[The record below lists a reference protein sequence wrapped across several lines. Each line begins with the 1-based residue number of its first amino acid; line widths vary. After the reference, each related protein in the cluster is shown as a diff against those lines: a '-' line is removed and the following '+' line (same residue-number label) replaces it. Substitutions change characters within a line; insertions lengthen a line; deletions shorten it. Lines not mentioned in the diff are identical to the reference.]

1 MKKLFYHN
9 DKLYVVL
16 RELKGH
22 QVSNSNGS
30 INMEVLKAWR
40 DHLGGDHVIKIQDDY
55 LICETVEDVT
65 YEPVVYTEDGAS

>member
-1 MKKLFYHN
+1 
-9 DKLYVVL
+9 
-16 RELKGH
+16 
-22 QVSNSNGS
+22 
-30 INMEVLKAWR
+30 MEVLKAWR